1 MRTLKLILITVFC
14 GTVVAFGQSPSVE
27 ARLIRL
33 EEGQKSLD
41 KRFDDLNTRLGD
53 LRSEMNARFAELR
66 EDMNK
71 RFEGVD
77 GGFNSVDKRF
87 DTLEFWFQLIMGALV
102 LIIGGLASQWIFLWR
117 RVIHVETVVEG
128 HLKETEKD
136 LLLGY
141 YRKEL
146 EELKQEVNKLKA
158 KVVA

>member
-1 MRTLKLILITVFC
+1 MSKTMNRRLIKLLIIALLC
-14 GTVVAFGQSPSVE
+14 GSATAFGQASSTE

-53 LRSEMNARFAELR
+53 LRSEMNTRFTELR
-66 EDMNK
+66 EDVNT
-71 RFEGVD
+71 
-77 GGFNSVDKRF
+77 RF
-87 DTLEFWFQLIMGALV
+87 DTMEFWFQLVMGTLV
-102 LIIGGLASQWIFLWR
+102 LIIGGLVSQWLFLWR
-117 RVIHVETVVEG
+117 RVIQIETVVDK

-136 LLLGY
+136 VLLGF

-158 KVVA
+158 KVAA

>member
-1 MRTLKLILITVFC
+1 MNALKLVLIVTFC
-14 GTVVAFGQSPSVE
+14 WTIVAFGQSPSVE

-41 KRFDDLNTRLGD
+41 KRFDDLNARLGD
-53 LRSEMNARFAELR
+53 LRSEMNTRFAELR

-71 RFEGVD
+71 RFEAQ
-77 GGFNSVDKRF
+77 DKRF

-102 LIIGGLASQWIFLWR
+102 VIIGGLISQWVFLWR
-117 RVIHVETVVEG
+117 RVVHVETVVEG

-146 EELKQEVNKLKA
+146 EELKHEVNKLKA
-158 KVVA
+158 KAVT

>member
-1 MRTLKLILITVFC
+1 MNRRLIKLLIIALLC
-14 GTVVAFGQSPSVE
+14 GSATAFGQASSTE

-53 LRSEMNARFAELR
+53 LRSEMNTRFTELR
-66 EDMNK
+66 EDVNT
-71 RFEGVD
+71 
-77 GGFNSVDKRF
+77 RF
-87 DTLEFWFQLIMGALV
+87 DTMEFWFQLVMGTLV
-102 LIIGGLASQWIFLWR
+102 LIIGGLVSQWLFLWR
-117 RVIHVETVVEG
+117 RVIQIETVVDK

-136 LLLGY
+136 VLLGF

-158 KVVA
+158 KVAA